1 MAPIGSDFSFP
12 SARSSLEWFILA

>member
-12 SARSSLEWFILA
+12 PRVPH